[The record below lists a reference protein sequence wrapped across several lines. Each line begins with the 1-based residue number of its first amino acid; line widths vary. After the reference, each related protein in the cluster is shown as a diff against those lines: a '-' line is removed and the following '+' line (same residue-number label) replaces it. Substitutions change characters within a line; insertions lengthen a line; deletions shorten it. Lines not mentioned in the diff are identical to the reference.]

1 MLLMEF
7 VMLLMIHMLPNIVLN
22 MNLILRVIETRFLVQ
37 HKSCES
43 KCGLNESVWNSS
55 KNGIIN
61 VIASVK
67 N

>member
-22 MNLILRVIETRFLVQ
+22 MNLILRVTETRFLVQ

-43 KCGLNESVWNSS
+43 KCGLNESV
-55 KNGIIN
+55 
-61 VIASVK
+61 
-67 N
+67 